1 MGLLDLE
8 PSPAFLRRMLMQMG
22 QTGQPPERGAALVNV
37 GTEPILEALR
47 VEYLTPI
54 KEYGINSAFKLV
66 QATFGGGKTHFLHCL
81 REVAWREGLATSL
94 VGLSPQHCPF
104 DDLAQVYRRLAEELE
119 APPENLEVEADRGI
133 DAVLRSE
140 VERRAA
146 AYGESTVKDWLKTE
160 AERLRVD
167 SRSYRTACVRYMEA
181 VLGGDHETESMLA
194 AFLRGENVTLK
205 ETRCAGVREVLEAKT
220 AFRFILSLAQV
231 LRGMGLPGLVMM
243 FDEMDRQ
250 MSLTARRRRAV
261 ADNLRE
267 TIDYAGQARLP
278 GTLFVYAVPPEFLT
292 NIVPEYPALEQ
303 RLRHAARFS
312 EINPLAPVIDLEKLD
327 GGLDDF
333 LRRIGEK
340 LLELHLASGGGRLD
354 QEVQRANIDVLARK
368 VAEGQLET
376 GSRRTFVKAALQMLE
391 MQARGTQGA
400 LEEAEIEALLGGG
413 ALETEEDSEVQG
425 EEIF

>member
-1 MGLLDLE
+1 MVLAESE
-8 PSPAFLRRMLMQMG
+8 PSPGFVRRMLMQMG
-22 QTGQPPERGAALVNV
+22 QTGQPPERGASLVNV

-47 VEYLTPI
+47 AEYLAPI

-104 DDLAQVYRRLAEELE
+104 DDLVQVYKRLAEELE
-119 APPENLEVEADRGI
+119 APPENLEVEADRGV

-146 AYGESTVKDWLKTE
+146 EYGEGAVHEWLRTE

-167 SRSYRTACVRYMEA
+167 SRSYRNACVRYMEA
-181 VLGGDHETESMLA
+181 VLRGDGELESVLA
-194 AFLRGENVTLK
+194 SFLRGESVQLK
-205 ETRCAGVREVLEAKT
+205 EVRCANVREALEPKT
-220 AFRFILSLAQV
+220 AFRFILSLAQF
-231 LRGMGLPGLVMM
+231 LRGMGLPGLVAM

-303 RLRHAARFS
+303 RLRNAARFS
-312 EINPLAPVIDLEKLD
+312 GINPLAPVIDLEKLD

-340 LLELHLASGGGRLD
+340 LLALHRGAGGGRLD
-354 QEVQRANIDVLARK
+354 EAVQRGNIEILARK

-391 MQARGTQGA
+391 MQARGAQ
-400 LEEAEIEALLGGG
+400 AELAESDIDALLSGG
-413 ALETEEDSEVQG
+413 APVAGEDEKLEG
-425 EEIF
+425 EEMF